1 MSYGILRICGLT
13 NYVIGTYT
21 FQYVSYGVISFS
33 ITTLYLPSWRSVSYG
48 GRAKNGVN
56 IHVPVFRF
64 TSACSS
70 RRAFLHPKGNRSAAS
85 SLADY
90 SASRSGCFGAA
101 GTRKDVERSSRF
113 VTGAGSSAFAASSVA
128 SAWRRSIAVPT
139 TDLLVDP
146 DRYLRDIDVVI
157 SLARSGD
164 SPESVAVVDLIRH
177 TRPEILQLAITCNAD
192 GALARSGLTGL
203 IVLDPRTNDRS
214 LVMTSSFSN
223 MVLAGLRLAEVD
235 DLLVSL
241 EQAITSMHLLL
252 AAIEE
257 KCRHVAARTND
268 RIVILASS
276 PLLGWAAEAGLKVL
290 EMTGGRFPMIAETY
304 LGLRHGPMSF
314 VRRDTLVVCLLSR
327 DPLRRL
333 YEIDLIR
340 ELRSKMLGYLVG
352 ITEPV
357 QYFGSGEQDGLF
369 DEIIPAIAP
378 QAPDIVRTPFE
389 IVIPQLLGYHLSLS
403 VGLNPDNPSPSGV
416 INRVVQSFSIHLNK
430 S

>member
-1 MSYGILRICGLT
+1 MSQCSNSPLPVLQDEPL
-13 NYVIGTYT
+13 YT
-21 FQYVSYGVISFS
+21 RREIVQQPLLWP
-33 ITTLYLPSWRSVSYG
+33 TTLLRVQDASERLG
-48 GRAKNGVN
+48 LAKMLN
-56 IHVPVFRF
+56 
-64 TSACSS
+64 
-70 RRAFLHPKGNRSAAS
+70 
-85 SLADY
+85 
-90 SASRSGCFGAA
+90 
-101 GTRKDVERSSRF
+101 GTRVLL
-113 VTGAGSSAFAASSVA
+113 TGAGSSAYAASSVA
-128 SAWRRSIAVPT
+128 SAWPRSIAVPT

-146 DRYLRDIDVVI
+146 DRYLREIDVVV
-157 SLARSGD
+157 SLARSGN

-223 MVLAGLRLAEVD
+223 MVLAGLRLAEAD
-235 DLLVSL
+235 DLLVSV
-241 EQAITSMHLLL
+241 EQAIASMHLLL
-252 AAIEE
+252 PAIEE
-257 KCRHVAARTND
+257 KCRHVAARTNE
-268 RIVILASS
+268 RIVVLASS

-314 VRRDTLVVCLLSR
+314 VRGDSLVVCLLSR

-352 ITEPV
+352 ITSPE
-357 QYFGSGEQDGLF
+357 QHFGSDEHDGLF

-378 QAPDIVRTPFE
+378 QAPDMVRTPFE